1 MRRFHSHFL
10 ERKIL
15 GMCLALAFV
24 GVVTGGRHL
33 HGASLQQALT
43 ALGLTEIPGDL
54 TAPAFGL
61 PDLAGLTVSLQDYQ
75 GKVVM
80 LYFWTTW

>member
-1 MRRFHSHFL
+1 M
-10 ERKIL
+10 
-15 GMCLALAFV
+15 ALAFV
-24 GVVTGGRHL
+24 GVVTGGQPL
-33 HGASLQQALT
+33 HGASVQQVLP